1 MTYLSR
7 HNSWHRIMND
17 QQLFTR
23 NYLEDITTFTKS
35 CYYWVY
41 PLVDNNSLDINIS
54 GDNLQDFKKITN
66 TYIVIRNFTVSRNII
81 LNFNDLGSNGII
93 PSAGSILPT
102 TNLVIPGRTIFKFA
116 VTKESN
122 TNWGIQLI
130 EKLSGEYS
138 L

>member
-1 MTYLSR
+1 MTFLSR

-23 NYLEDITTFTKS
+23 NYLEDITAFTKS
-35 CYYWVY
+35 CYYYVI
-41 PLVDNNSLDINIS
+41 PLADNDSLDINIL
-54 GDNLQDFKKITN
+54 GDSLQDFKKITN
-66 TYIVIRNFTVSRNII
+66 TYIVINNISGSRNII

-93 PSAGSILPT
+93 PAAGSILPT

-130 EKLSGEYS
+130 EKLSGEYA